1 MYSAFYLFLTLFTS
15 LVCFA
20 FFDLVSRDKKIMFLT
35 AWGRSPLF
43 FYLYGYVL
51 YLICSFLPKSWVMY
65 AVSIVFTLA
74 AMMGVAYIFEKKNI
88 KISI

>member
-1 MYSAFYLFLTLFTS
+1 
-15 LVCFA
+15 
-20 FFDLVSRDKKIMFLT
+20 
-35 AWGRSPLF
+35 
-43 FYLYGYVL
+43 
-51 YLICSFLPKSWVMY
+51 MY